1 MSAVPQTAADQLQR
15 ASRQLR
21 ARATSRDRQLKRH
34 PNAAVVFVAGCPLS
48 QVGRL
53 AVTNDERRELAH
65 WNLGKWALAALLCAV
80 IPASAFDLLLYW
92 RWNFGAQPN
101 WSWLLVPIGPLSVG
115 WLLLV
120 PAACYFRAA
129 LVASL
134 IVAAHAASMAW
145 LLIANRWGAV
155 GGMSLIIDLLLFVVL
170 LSSNLGTPP
179 HRISRSMTFWIVV
192 IFGFCFPLALANAFI
207 VSSRAEA
214 IAGHRPYCIQ
224 YASQTDPYEY
234 EPARTAF
241 DLSALK
247 MQARLMAGG
256 STLFNFEHHAVLVIE
271 DGERQFFN
279 WSYWRE
285 NFLDEVVN
293 RELFKEPGRSYLAP
307 KIACHPQAHFA
318 RTLPVWSP
326 DTTPYEGSIG
336 IRHFRIPEEYRPRAN
351 RGAITINAVAPN
363 FTSYDPAKHLLPAQ
377 FYSNIVVRNA
387 GTVDMTAFE
396 RRAASG
402 DVRAADPE
410 FGLSKFEARR
420 LNLTIYTSRDGTGH
434 LVRFIQC
441 QQIRLYPRPPS
452 CSHNFVADGLIFNL
466 YISDPKEW
474 QTAEQKLVELFA
486 SFEQR
491 SSP

>member
-1 MSAVPQTAADQLQR
+1 
-15 ASRQLR
+15 
-21 ARATSRDRQLKRH
+21 
-34 PNAAVVFVAGCPLS
+34 VVGS
-48 QVGRL
+48 DE
-53 AVTNDERRELAH
+53 DERRELAH
-65 WNLGKWALAALLCAV
+65 WNLGKWILVALLCAV
-80 IPASAFDLLLYW
+80 IPASAFNLLLYW
-92 RWNFGAQPN
+92 PWDFVAQPN
-101 WSWLLVPIGPLSVG
+101 WSWLLVPIGPLSVC

-120 PAACYFRAA
+120 PAARYSRAV

-134 IVAAHAASMAW
+134 IVAAHAASIAW
-145 LLIANRWGAV
+145 LLIANRWESV
-155 GGMSLIIDLLLFVVL
+155 GGMSFIIDALLFVVL
-170 LSSNLGTPP
+170 LSSNLGMPP
-179 HRISRSMTFWIVV
+179 HRISRSTTFWIVV
-192 IFGFCFPLALANAFI
+192 FFDFCFPLALANAFV

-256 STLFNFEHHAVLVIE
+256 STLFNFEHHAVLVID

-285 NFLDEVVN
+285 NFLDEVIN
-293 RELFKEPGRSYLAP
+293 RGLFKEPSRSYLAP
-307 KIACHPQAHFA
+307 KVVCHPRAHFA

-326 DTTPYEGSIG
+326 DATPYEGSIG
-336 IRHFRIPEEYRPRAN
+336 IHHFRIPQEYRPRAN
-351 RGAITINAVAPN
+351 RGAITINAMAPN
-363 FTSYDPAKHLLPAQ
+363 FTPYDPAKHLLPAQ
-377 FYSNIVVRNA
+377 FNSSIVVRDA
-387 GTVDMTAFE
+387 GTVDMMAFE
-396 RRAASG
+396 RRAAPG
-402 DVRAADPE
+402 EVRAADPE
-410 FGLSKFEARR
+410 FGLSKFESERAKLR
-420 LNLTIYTSRDGTGH
+420 IYISRDGTGH

-441 QQIRLYPRPPS
+441 EQFSLYPRRPA

-466 YISDPKEW
+466 YVSDPKEW
-474 QTAEQKLVELFA
+474 QTIEQRLVELFA